1 MLLIAA
7 ISSSP
12 HAVCWGGIFAMK
24 IFMWAV
30 VSLLWEDSAENLRR
44 WWYSALLIDLLI
56 CCQLSPAEETRNP
69 QQVELGELM
78 VNHNAQAGHLIN
90 C

>member
-12 HAVCWGGIFAMK
+12 HAVCWSGIFAVK

-30 VSLLWEDSAENLRR
+30 VSLLWEDSVENLRW
-44 WWYSALLIDLLI
+44 WWYSALLVDLFI

-78 VNHNAQAGHLIN
+78 VDYNAQAGHLIN